1 MKIRPSADMIQQAL
15 REGFVWIQTLEGP
28 ERLKPGSVLVKGVNG
43 EHYQMPSQTFYSL
56 YDVISK

>member
-1 MKIRPSADMIQQAL
+1 MIQQAL